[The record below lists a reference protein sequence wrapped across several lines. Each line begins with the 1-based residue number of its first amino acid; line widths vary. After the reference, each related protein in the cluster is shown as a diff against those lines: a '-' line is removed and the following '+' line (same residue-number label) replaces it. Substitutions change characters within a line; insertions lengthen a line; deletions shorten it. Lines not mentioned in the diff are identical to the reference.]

1 MNTPERR
8 RSRRVGWRG
17 FVIGLLFILG
27 LASTGFLAGPW
38 LSGAQDGGS
47 IQSILARFGSPDNE
61 ASRLISQHWLQIN
74 YDPASPDTGPDG
86 NVTITTF
93 FDYGCAECRQ
103 LAQTLEKLRATDKG
117 VRLVFKEL
125 PMVGPVSDFAARAAL
140 AADKQ
145 DYFVLLHRELLQGS
159 WPPTESSVIMAA
171 GMAGVNIERLRRDM
185 ADPAIAKALEMNR
198 ALAGTL
204 GIESLPA
211 FIIGDRIFRGA
222 VDLEALKAAV
232 AQTRKGPPL

>member
-8 RSRRVGWRG
+8 RTSRAGWRR
-17 FVIGLLFILG
+17 FVLGLLFVVGIAG
-27 LASTGFLAGPW
+27 AGFLAGPW
-38 LSGAQDGGS
+38 LFGAPDGWS
-47 IQSILARFGSPDNE
+47 LQPILARFDSSDDGS
-61 ASRLISQHWLQIN
+61 SRLISEYWWQIN
-74 YDPASPDTGPDG
+74 FDPDSPDTGLDG
-86 NVTITTF
+86 DVTITIF
-93 FDYGCAECRQ
+93 VDYGCAECRR

-125 PMVGPVSDFAARAAL
+125 PMAGPVSDFAARAAM

-159 WPPTESSVIMAA
+159 WPPTEPSVIMAA
-171 GMAGVNIERLRRDM
+171 GMAGVDIERLRRDM
-185 ADPAIAKALEMNR
+185 AYPAIAKALEMNR
-198 ALAGTL
+198 ALARTL

-211 FIIGDRIFRGA
+211 FIIGDRIFRGT

-232 AQTRKGPPL
+232 AQARKGPPL